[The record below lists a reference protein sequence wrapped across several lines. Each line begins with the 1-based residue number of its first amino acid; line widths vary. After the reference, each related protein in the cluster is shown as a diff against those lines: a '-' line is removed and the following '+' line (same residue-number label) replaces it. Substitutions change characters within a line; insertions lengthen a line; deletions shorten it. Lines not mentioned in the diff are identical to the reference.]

1 MKFATPLHFRLMLSN
16 RYNKTVFEEDETMEE
31 LFKTALKEKTPAM
44 RLARAMKNKLDQEQW
59 NEIKLN
65 ESLLNNQLLKLS
77 DYKETLLKL
86 YFGFNGTAFLG
97 NIDKIAVYLSVS
109 KDQVNEDLSNAVI
122 CLRMLHESRKIFM

>member
-1 MKFATPLHFRLMLSN
+1 
-16 RYNKTVFEEDETMEE
+16 MEE

-86 YFGFNGTAFLG
+86 YFGVNGTAFLG